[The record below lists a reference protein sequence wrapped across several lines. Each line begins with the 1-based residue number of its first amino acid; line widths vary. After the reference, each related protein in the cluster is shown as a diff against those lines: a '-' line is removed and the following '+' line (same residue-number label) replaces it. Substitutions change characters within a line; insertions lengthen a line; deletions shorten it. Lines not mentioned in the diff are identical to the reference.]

1 MKPAPRPRRGT
12 PTIPKASGPDP
23 AAPTTAPAGP
33 GDGAGAPPAPRTR
46 AKLTVTMDADDLGR
60 ARTAWRLACAQPGAD
75 YPSLTAWVARLI
87 TDATTDIENRL
98 NGGRPLPPTP
108 AGVIPTGRPA
118 GGTR

>member
-33 GDGAGAPPAPRTR
+33 GAGAPPAARTR

-118 GGTR
+118 GGSR

>member
-23 AAPTTAPAGP
+23 AAPIGTGASAPAT
-33 GDGAGAPPAPRTR
+33 ARTRVR
-46 AKLTVTMDADDLGR
+46 AKLTITMDADDLGR

-87 TDATTDIENRL
+87 TDATADIENCL
-98 NGGRPLPPTP
+98 NDGRPLPPPP
-108 AGVIPTGRPA
+108 AGVIPTGRPV
-118 GGTR
+118 GGSR

>member
-23 AAPTTAPAGP
+23 AAPTPAPAGP
-33 GDGAGAPPAPRTR
+33 RARAGAPPAPRTR

-98 NGGRPLPPTP
+98 NGGQPPPPPPAGGLPP
-108 AGVIPTGRPA
+108 GRPA

>member
-33 GDGAGAPPAPRTR
+33 GAGAPPAARTR

-87 TDATTDIENRL
+87 VDATADIENCL
-98 NGGRPLPPTP
+98 NDGRPLPPTP
-108 AGVIPTGRPA
+108 AGVIPTGRPV
-118 GGTR
+118 GGSR

>member
-33 GDGAGAPPAPRTR
+33 GAGAPPAPRTR

-87 TDATTDIENRL
+87 VDATTDIENRL

-108 AGVIPTGRPA
+108 AGVIPTGRPV
-118 GGTR
+118 GGSR

>member
-33 GDGAGAPPAPRTR
+33 GAGAPPAARTR

-98 NGGRPLPPTP
+98 NGGRPRPPP
-108 AGVIPTGRPA
+108 PPGGIPTGRPA
-118 GGTR
+118 GGSR